1 LVANR
6 RKVVL
11 AWRGRGLENYAVNN
25 GRALSHEEIAEA
37 LRQRIRT
44 GELGAGTRL
53 PTQTELAEEFRT
65 ERGTVR
71 QALQKLKEDGLLTD
85 IGRGRPPRVVRPES
99 HPGEARS
106 ALVELAPRLEKAFSV
121 PHVTIDASCL
131 TAETLM
137 SSMHAPMRLIQMG
150 VVRPKSVTAR
160 IVLPPKN
167 RRRHYPAPEEGWGR
181 DAEADEAVHGR
192 SVAQHE
198 VQMTVLKGHFRMLT
212 TNHGIDAAIDFRV
225 GDGTPFHKVY
235 LLNGT
240 EALFAHYI
248 IGRHPVCIDDVERE
262 LRDAWGTASRLFS
275 FDISTGGRDAWFV
288 EDTRRWFDAL
298 WETLGP
304 DEAGS

>member
-1 LVANR
+1 M
-6 RKVVL
+6 
-11 AWRGRGLENYAVNN
+11 NN
-25 GRALSHEEIAEA
+25 GKRLSHEEIAET

-53 PTQTELAEEFRT
+53 PTQARLAEEFHA

-85 IGRGRPPRVVRPES
+85 VGQGSPPRVAIPKS
-99 HPGEARS
+99 PPGEARP

-150 VVRPKSVTAR
+150 AVRPESVTAR

-167 RRRHYPAPEEGWGR
+167 LRRHYPAPDGGWGQ
-181 DAEADEAVHGR
+181 DKEADRAVHNR
-192 SVAQHE
+192 SVEQHE
-198 VQMTVLKGHFRMLT
+198 RQITVLEGHFRILRA
-212 TNHGIDAAIDFRV
+212 NHQIEASIEFRV

-248 IGRHPVCIDDVERE
+248 IGKQKEKIDGVDRE

-275 FDISTGGRDAWFV
+275 FHVRDGGRDEWFV
-288 EDTRRWFDAL
+288 EDTKRWFDAL
-298 WETLGP
+298 WGTLGP